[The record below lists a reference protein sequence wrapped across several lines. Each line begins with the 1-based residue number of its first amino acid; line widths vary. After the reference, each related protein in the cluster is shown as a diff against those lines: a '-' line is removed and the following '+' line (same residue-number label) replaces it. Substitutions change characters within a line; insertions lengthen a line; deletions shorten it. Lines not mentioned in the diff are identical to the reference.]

1 MLLDGTSQKQSSIK
15 AEINY
20 IKSNTSAVFDL
31 STTGKSANKL
41 TEHVDTRLVEIVN
54 ARLFNQPAS
63 LNNDGFALAENGYIV
78 SNYFDDKVVQT
89 ELYPQIIKHLLNVT
103 NASQCL
109 IFDHTI
115 RSVEDNLTR
124 KEKRSPIHT
133 IHNDYVASSAEN
145 RLNIELKKNGL
156 NACDYKRLQFI
167 NTWIPLVDEVLD
179 SPLALGD
186 ARTFQPEQSRKLQVA
201 YPDRIGEIE
210 AFTYNENNRWYFY
223 PRMTSQE
230 QLNFKVFD
238 SDINSSISRTPHSAF
253 SLPMSNEKSVARISI
268 EVRSIVLFD

>member
-1 MLLDGTSQKQSSIK
+1 MLLDRTKQKQSSIK
-15 AEINY
+15 AKINY
-20 IKSNTSAVFDL
+20 IKLNTSAAFDL
-31 STTGKSANKL
+31 STTVKSPTKL
-41 TEHVDTRLVEIVN
+41 TENVDTRLIEIMN
-54 ARLFNQPAS
+54 ARLLSQPAS
-63 LNNDGFALAENGYIV
+63 LTNNGFGLAKNSYVV
-78 SNYFDDKVVQT
+78 SNYFNDNAVKN
-89 ELYPQIIKHLLNVT
+89 ELYPQIIRHLLNET

-109 IFDHTI
+109 VFDHTI

-133 IHNDYVASSAEN
+133 VHNDYVASSAEN
-145 RLNIELKKNGL
+145 RLSIELKKKGL
-156 NACDYKRLQFI
+156 NTHNYKKFQFI

-186 ARTFQPEQSRKLQVA
+186 GRTFKPEQSQKLQVA

-210 AFTYNENNRWYFY
+210 AFSYDEDNRWYFY

-238 SDINSSISRTPHSAF
+238 SDIDSAISRTPHSAF
-253 SLPMSNEKSVARISI
+253 SLPMSNEKSPARISI
-268 EVRSIVLFD
+268 EVRSIMLFD

>member
-1 MLLDGTSQKQSSIK
+1 MLLDRPKQTQSSIK

-20 IKSNTSAVFDL
+20 IKSNTSTAFDL
-31 STTGKSANKL
+31 STTVKSATKL
-41 TEHVDTRLVEIVN
+41 TEHVDTRLVEIMN
-54 ARLFNQPAS
+54 ARLLSQTPS
-63 LNNDGFALAENGYIV
+63 LNSDGFGLAKNGYVV
-78 SNYFDDKVVQT
+78 SNYFDDNVVQT
-89 ELYPQIIKHLLNVT
+89 ELYPQIIKHLLNET
-103 NASQCL
+103 NASQGL
-109 IFDHTI
+109 VFDHTI

-133 IHNDYVASSAEN
+133 VHNDYVVSSAEN
-145 RLNIELKKNGL
+145 RLSIELKKNGL
-156 NACDYKRLQFI
+156 NPHNYKKFQFI

-186 ARTFQPEQSRKLQVA
+186 IRTFQPEQSQKLQVA

-238 SDINSSISRTPHSAF
+238 SDINNVISRAPHSAF
-253 SLPMSNEKSVARISI
+253 SLPMSHEKSLARISI